1 MTQDLFNSWFE
12 QALLPELGPGTTIIL
27 DNASAHKS
35 PKILDIARSYGCKVL
50 FLPPY
55 SPDLNPIEK
64 FWANLKKAI
73 RSVIRKTTSF
83 QKAITM
89 GYEKPQ
95 FGVRS
100 TQFFWL
106 AISFIASARMGSMLY
121 AASAA
126 TK

>member
-64 FWANLKKAI
+64 FWVNLKKAI
-73 RSVIRKTTSF
+73 NLSSEFVRPNFSGLQFDLVPLFGTLTNI
-83 QKAITM
+83 
-89 GYEKPQ
+89 EKEV
-95 FGVRS
+95 FHES
-100 TQFFWL
+100 EK
-106 AISFIASARMGSMLY
+106 SLY
-121 AASAA
+121 AGVQI
-126 TK
+126 